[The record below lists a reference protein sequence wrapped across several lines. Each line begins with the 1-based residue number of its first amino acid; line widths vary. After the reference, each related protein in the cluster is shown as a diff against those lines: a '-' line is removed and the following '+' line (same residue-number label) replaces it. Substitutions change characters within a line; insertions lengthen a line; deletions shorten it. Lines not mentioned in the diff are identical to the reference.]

1 MNNNQYVMESKNKED
16 QRRSTVALINTKN
29 LPFPCPGS
37 CNNKK
42 QTADKTFKILHSPQ
56 NIDSKVLN
64 YVRNVPAQISSQEYA
79 PSSIQGNKKIV
90 LSRKL

>member
-1 MNNNQYVMESKNKED
+1 MNNDQYVMDPKNKED
-16 QRRSTVALINTKN
+16 QRRSTVALVNTKN

-37 CNNKK
+37 SNNKK
-42 QTADKTFKILHSPQ
+42 QTTAGDKTFKILHSPQ

-79 PSSIQGNKKIV
+79 PSSIQGN
-90 LSRKL
+90 